1 MRRSVTPVWFAL
13 ICMLF
18 TPLAAFAQLGASVTG
33 VVKDASGAVL
43 PGVTVEVSSPALIE
57 KVRSA
62 VSDGNGVF
70 QVVDL
75 RPGTYSVTFT
85 LAGFNTVRR
94 EPVELSGTATVI
106 VNADLPV
113 GSLEE
118 TVTVSGEA
126 PVVDVQ
132 SSVTQRVIDREVV
145 DFIPTSRT
153 QQSLTALIPGMNTT
167 QLTHQD
173 VGGQAGDRM
182 TDFSI
187 HGSRVDDQ
195 RQMVNG
201 LSIGGVARAGQAT
214 STPPSMTAMAE
225 VTIDTSGVDAS
236 QPTGGVR
243 INFIPRDGGN
253 RFSGTMFLTG
263 ATGAMQGSNY
273 TDELAAR
280 GLRSI
285 GKLKKVIDVNPGV
298 GGPIKRDR
306 LWFYFSLRDN
316 PTENYIAG
324 GYHNLNENRPDLW
337 TYEPDLSRPSIND
350 YDFRNQALRLT
361 WQATS
366 RHKIAGRY
374 DNMYRCTC
382 PSIGSFT
389 TSPEAAPDFTFKPIA
404 DKTVEWTGAISSR
417 LLMEG
422 IVFHH
427 QARWLNVISPLV
439 DPRMI
444 PVTEQNPRPGYPTTY
459 RSRTSNHNFTPNWRT
474 RFSLSYVTGAHA
486 FRTGMN
492 HGWSTTRSNT
502 SSHHPMSYRLSNGV
516 PNQLT
521 LNSYPVDIWTGID
534 GDGGV
539 FAQDK
544 WTIDRLTLNLG
555 VRYDYFLSA
564 APETRF
570 GPTPLLPARDF
581 TFPRTPLLS
590 WHDVTPKVGAAFD
603 LSGDGKTALKVS
615 ANKYVAGQAGGGLAN
630 VGPANNV
637 VTTTTRS
644 WTDANGN
651 YVPDCDLTNAT
662 AQDLRAGGGDFC
674 GAWASANF
682 GQAQPGTTQDPDVMR
697 GWGKR
702 GWNWEFSTSIQREIV
717 QRVSVDVGYFRRV
730 YGNFTVTDNLTL
742 SPSDYDPYSI
752 TAPVD
757 PRLPGGGGY
766 AIGDLYNLNPS
777 RFGLASN
784 NYVTF
789 AGNYGRQI
797 EHWNGVD
804 VTATGRLA
812 NGFSFSGGLSTG
824 RSTSD
829 ECDVAPKLD
838 NPSRRFCRQIEPF
851 LTQVKGFGSY
861 QIPRVD
867 VNVAATFQSIP
878 GPSLQAN
885 FTATNAMVQPS
896 LGRPLSGGATN
907 VSVALL
913 EPNTI
918 YGDRLSQVDVR
929 VGKLFRIN
937 RMRTMAS
944 VDVFNVTNANPVL
957 AESST
962 YSQWRTPTTILSARF
977 VKLSLQLDF

>member
-1 MRRSVTPVWFAL
+1 MSRLVKVLVALLSVLLSAVPAS
-13 ICMLF
+13 
-18 TPLAAFAQLGASVTG
+18 AQLGASVAG
-33 VVKDASGAVL
+33 VVKDTSGAVL

-57 KVRSA
+57 KARTA
-62 VSDGNGVF
+62 ITDGNGVY

-75 RPGTYSVTFT
+75 RPGTYTVSFT
-85 LAGFNTVRR
+85 LQGFNTARR
-94 EPVELSGTATVI
+94 ENVELSGTSTAM
-106 VNADLPV
+106 VNVEMRV
-113 GSLEE
+113 GALEE
-118 TVTVSGEA
+118 TITVTGEA
-126 PVVDVQ
+126 PIVDVQ
-132 SSVTQRVIDREVV
+132 SATKQRVIDREVV
-145 DFIPTSRT
+145 DFLPSSRT
-153 QQSLTALIPGMNTT
+153 QQSLTALIPGMSTT

-187 HGSRVDDQ
+187 HGSKVDDQ

-214 STPPSMTAMAE
+214 STPPSMSAMAE

-253 RFSGTMFLTG
+253 RFSGTLFVTG
-263 ATGAMQGSNY
+263 ANGSMQGDNY
-273 TDELAAR
+273 TQELEDR

-285 GKLKKVIDVNPGV
+285 GKLKKVIDFNPGF
-298 GGPIKRDR
+298 GGPIRRDR

-324 GYHNLNENRPDLW
+324 GYHNLNENRPDIW
-337 TYEPDLSRPSIND
+337 TYEPDLSRPSVND

-361 WQATS
+361 WQATP

-382 PSIGSFT
+382 PSIANSN
-389 TSPEAAPDFTFKPIA
+389 TSPEAAADFVFKPIA
-404 DKTVEWTGAISSR
+404 DKTVEWTGTLSNR

-444 PVTEQNPRPGYPTTY
+444 PVTEQNPLPGYPSSY

-474 RFSLSYVTGAHA
+474 RVSLSYVTGSHA

-502 SSHHPMSYRLSNGV
+502 SAYHPVSYRLNGGT

-521 LNSYPVDIWTGID
+521 LNAYPTDIWTGID

-570 GPTPLLPARDF
+570 GPTPLFPNRDL

-590 WHDVTPKVGAAFD
+590 WHDVTPKVGLAYD
-603 LSGDGKTALKVS
+603 LTGDGKTAVKVS
-615 ANKYVAGQAGGGLAN
+615 VNKYVAGQAGGGLAN

-644 WTDANGN
+644 WTDANRN
-651 YVPDCDLTNAT
+651 YVPDCDLSNA
-662 AQDLRAGGGDFC
+662 ASQDLRPSGGDFC
-674 GAWASANF
+674 GAWQNANF
-682 GQAQPGTTQDPDVMR
+682 GNAQPGTTQDPDVMR

-702 GWNWEFSTSIQREIV
+702 AWNWEFATSVQREIV
-717 QRVSVDVGYFRRV
+717 PRVSVDVGYFRRT
-730 YGNFTVTDNLTL
+730 YGNFTVTDNLTVG
-742 SPSDYDPYSI
+742 PEDYDPFSVV
-752 TAPVD
+752 APAD

-766 AIGDLYNLNPS
+766 LIEDLYNLNPNS
-777 RFGLASN
+777 FGLASN

-789 AGNYGRQI
+789 ASNYGKQI
-797 EHWNGVD
+797 EHWNGMD
-804 VTATGRLA
+804 VTATARLQ
-812 NGFSFSGGLSTG
+812 NGLNFSGGLSTG
-824 RSTSD
+824 RRTED
-829 ECDVAPKLD
+829 ECDVAPQLD
-838 NPSRRFCRQIEPF
+838 NPSRRFCRVQEPF
-851 LTQVKGFGSY
+851 LTQVKGYGSY
-861 QIPRVD
+861 QIPTID
-867 VNVAATFQSIP
+867 VNVAATFQSVP

-885 FTATNAMVQPS
+885 FNAPNAIVQPS
-896 LGRPLSGGATN
+896 LGRPLSGGVSN

-913 EPNTI
+913 EPSRM
-918 YGDRLSQVDVR
+918 YGDRVNQVDIR
-929 VGKLFRIN
+929 VGKLFRLS
-937 RMRTMAS
+937 RFRTMAS
-944 VDVFNVTNANPVL
+944 VDVFNLMNAAPVL

>member
-1 MRRSVTPVWFAL
+1 MNRVVPV
-13 ICMLF
+13 
-18 TPLAAFAQLGASVTG
+18 LAALTFVVLVPAVAHAQLGASLAG
-33 VVKDASGAVL
+33 VAKDSSGAVL

-57 KVRSA
+57 KVRTA
-62 VSDGNGVF
+62 VTDGSGVYR
-70 QVVDL
+70 VVDL
-75 RPGTYSVTFT
+75 RPGTYAVSFG

-94 EPVELSGTATVI
+94 ENIELSGTATTT
-106 VNADLPV
+106 VNADMRV
-113 GSLEE
+113 GSLQE
-118 TVTVSGEA
+118 TVTVTGEA
-126 PVVDVQ
+126 AIVDVQ
-132 SSVTQRVIDREVV
+132 SSSRQRVIDREVV
-145 DFIPTSRT
+145 DFIPSSRT
-153 QQSLTALIPGMNTT
+153 QQSITALIPGMSAT

-187 HGSRVDDQ
+187 HGSKVDDQ

-243 INFIPRDGGN
+243 INFIPREGGN
-253 RFSGTMFLTG
+253 RYSGTLFLTG
-263 ATGAMQGSNY
+263 ANSSMQASNY

-285 GKLKKVIDVNPGV
+285 GKLKKVIDFNPGF
-298 GGPIKRDR
+298 GGPIKRDK

-324 GYHNLNENRPDLW
+324 GYYNLNANRPDLW
-337 TYEPDLSRPSIND
+337 TYEPDLSRPAIND
-350 YDFRNQALRLT
+350 YDFRNQAVRLT
-361 WQATS
+361 WQATPK
-366 RHKIAGRY
+366 HKIAGRY

-382 PSIGSFT
+382 PSIASSS
-389 TSPEAAPDFTFKPIA
+389 TSPEAAADFVFKPIA
-404 DKTVEWTGAISSR
+404 DKTVEWTGAFSNR

-427 QARWLNVISPLV
+427 QARWRNSISELV
-439 DPRMI
+439 DPGMI
-444 PVTEQNPRPGYPTTY
+444 PVTEQNPLPGYPSSY

-474 RFSLSYVTGAHA
+474 RFSMSYVTGSHA
-486 FRTGMN
+486 FRTGIN

-502 SSHHPMSYRLSNGV
+502 SSNHPVSYRLSGGI

-521 LNSYPVDIWTGID
+521 LNSYPVDIWTGIG

-544 WTIDRLTLNLG
+544 WTVSRLTLNLG

-564 APETRF
+564 APETHF
-570 GPTPLLPARDF
+570 GPAPLLPDRDV

-590 WHDVTPKVGAAFD
+590 WHDVTPKLGAAYD
-603 LSGDGKTALKVS
+603 LTGNGKTAVKVS
-615 ANKYVAGQAGGGLAN
+615 INKYVAGQAGGGLAN

-637 VTTTTRS
+637 VTTTTRN
-644 WTDANGN
+644 WTDANRN
-651 YVPDCDLTNAT
+651 YVPDCNLIDPAS
-662 AQDLRAGGGDFC
+662 QDLRGGGGDFC
-674 GAWASANF
+674 GPWNNLNF
-682 GQAQPGTTQDPDVMR
+682 GKYVPGTSQDPDVMR

-702 GWNWEFSTSIQREIV
+702 GWNWEFATSVQREILP
-717 QRVSVDVGYFRRV
+717 RVSVDVGYFRRV
-730 YGNFTVTDNLTL
+730 YGNFIVTDNLL
-742 SPSDYDPYSI
+742 VGPGDYDRFSI
-752 TAPVD
+752 TAPSD

-766 AIGDLYNLNPS
+766 VINDLYNLNPG
-777 RFGLASN
+777 RVGQVDNYQTFASN
-784 NYVTF
+784 FGT
-789 AGNYGRQI
+789 QI
-797 EHWNGVD
+797 EHWNGMD
-804 VTATGRLA
+804 LTATGRLG
-812 NGFSFSGGLSTG
+812 NGLNFSGGLSTG
-824 RSTSD
+824 RSTTD
-829 ECDVAPKLD
+829 ECDVVTKLD
-838 NPSRRFCRQIEPF
+838 NPSPRFCRQQEPF

-861 QIPRVD
+861 QIPVVD
-867 VNVAATFQSIP
+867 VNIAATFQSIP
-878 GPSLQAN
+878 GPALQAN
-885 FTATNAMVQPS
+885 FTATNAIVQPS
-896 LGRPLSGGATN
+896 LGRPLSGGAAN

-913 EPNTI
+913 EPNEM
-918 YGDRLSQVDVR
+918 YGDRVSQVDLR
-929 VGKLFRIN
+929 VGKLFRFG
-937 RMRTMAS
+937 RYRSMAS

-962 YSQWRTPTTILSARF
+962 YSQWRTPSTILSARF